1 MLLLL
6 EVAWVLLVLGMEPGR
21 DLLTPALEEVC
32 ALSPED
38 VGKPPPPLAA
48 VKPAARWR
56 LVMGCSS
63 SRNKSQRVK
72 TAKALV
78 LKDLTNEGRTKL
90 IFTSRLFSPV
100 TSQKGFAS
108 SAKSVTSRVGLC
120 RILLRPTLH
129 AIAHK
134 YPRQWPVEQYFRPW
148 WAVASFGRREVCL
161 QPPPRWHPPAQQEPP
176 SWPPPPLSLVIP
188 APRQPLPPLLHHR
201 HRPRTTTYRPLPT
214 SSKIS
219 PTARR
224 HSNRTSADPSQLRRP
239 ASSSAAYRNR
249 PSASRPSATAG

>member
-1 MLLLL
+1 MGIIGIGNG
-6 EVAWVLLVLGMEPGR
+6 AWARSPNASTRRSVCTFSRRCREATTAISGSQTGG
-21 DLLTPALEEVC
+21 ALE
-32 ALSPED
+32 ARHGLSFVSQQQRMAKLREG
-38 VGKPPPPLAA
+38 VGSERFDERRTDQTHFHITSFFARHQSKGFCKFSEKRHISCRSVPYPPP
-48 VKPAARWR
+48 
-56 LVMGCSS
+56 
-63 SRNKSQRVK
+63 
-72 TAKALV
+72 
-78 LKDLTNEGRTKL
+78 E
-90 IFTSRLFSPV
+90 
-100 TSQKGFAS
+100 
-108 SAKSVTSRVGLC
+108 
-120 RILLRPTLH
+120 LLRPTLH